1 MDTKAA
7 YYQAELQ
14 IAAGI
19 RRMHKAWKFLN
30 NQTWGLDGNR
40 QAGEAEFR
48 LSEAI
53 DEANKALREVR
64 RLKNDTGKS

>member
-1 MDTKAA
+1 MMDAKAA

-19 RRMHKAWKFLN
+19 RRMHKAWKFLE
-30 NQTWGLDGNR
+30 NQRFNGNKDC
-40 QAGEAEFR
+40 GEAVFR
-48 LSEAI
+48 ISEAI

-64 RLKNDTGKS
+64 SLKNDTGKS

>member
-1 MDTKAA
+1 MDAKAA

-19 RRMHKAWKFLN
+19 RRIHKAWKFLENQRFNGN
-30 NQTWGLDGNR
+30 NDC
-40 QAGEAEFR
+40 GEAVFR
-48 LSEAI
+48 VSESI

-64 RLKNDTGKS
+64 RLKREAVSG